1 MVFDATRTRYCS
13 CEGKIMKTDMKEPG
27 HTTTAS
33 AFIRGQ
39 EYRQMNETQ
48 RETYVMGVIDGLM
61 FAFAVTKQKPEQ
73 RWLEECTKGLKVD
86 QLTAIVTKYITT
98 NPEQWHMN
106 ANVLV
111 YDALAQQLN
120 K

>member
-1 MVFDATRTRYCS
+1 
-13 CEGKIMKTDMKEPG
+13 
-27 HTTTAS
+27 
-33 AFIRGQ
+33 
-39 EYRQMNETQ
+39 
-48 RETYVMGVIDGLM
+48 MGVIDGLM

-111 YDALAQQLN
+111 YDALDQLRN
-120 K
+120 KVTLISLLYLEEMQGATVLLANYFLLPSPPSYLP